1 LVVGRWSLAF
11 GLLVVG
17 LGHWSLVFEEL
28 VKAKRGVSIKNM
40 FLFKNAKIEHAPPPL
55 FKGSYSP
62 SGDTSFRG
70 PDFSV
75 RVDRRRAIPNF

>member
-40 FLFKNAKIEHAPPPL
+40 FLFKNAKIEHAPPL
-55 FKGSYSP
+55 FLKE
-62 SGDTSFRG
+62 
-70 PDFSV
+70 
-75 RVDRRRAIPNF
+75 AIHQVVTHPFEGRIFL